1 MAKYQFETTGTEV
14 AADCAASIKDKIVLI
29 TGVSP
34 GGLGAVFALTI
45 AKYAPRLLILAGRN
59 VGKIEKT
66 AEDIS
71 AVAPSVSTRI
81 LKLDLSSQRQ
91 VREAAREVN
100 GYQEQ
105 IDVLVNNSGIMA
117 PPFELTEDGI
127 ESQLATNHIGHF
139 LFTNLIVNKI
149 ASSTDGKQVSRIV
162 NVSSNGYR
170 LSPVR
175 FDDWNFDVCV
185 ILATALNYNF
195 ASDSRLRRTGKLTIR
210 GSPMGKPRLPI
221 CYSPNLW
228 RLKLAKEESYP

>member
-1 MAKYQFETTGTEV
+1 MAKYNFDTKGTEV
-14 AADCAASIKDKIVLI
+14 AADCAASIKNKVVLI

-45 AKYAPRLLILAGRN
+45 AKHAPRLLILAGRN
-59 VGKIEKT
+59 VSKMETT
-66 AEDIS
+66 AAEIS
-71 AVAPSVSTRI
+71 VVDPSVSTRI

-117 PPFELTEDGI
+117 APFNLTEDGI
-127 ESQLATNHIGHF
+127 ESQFATNHIGHF

-149 ASSTDGKQVSRIV
+149 ASSADGKQVSRIV

-170 LSPVR
+170 LSPIR
-175 FDDWNFDVCV
+175 FDDWNFDVCSL
-185 ILATALNYNF
+185 LATA
-195 ASDSRLRRTGKLTIR
+195 
-210 GSPMGKPRLPI
+210 
-221 CYSPNLW
+221 
-228 RLKLAKEESYP
+228 